1 MRSMLF
7 VPGDSQSKIEKALAS
22 SADGIIIDLEDSVS
36 LESKQEAR
44 EVTARV
50 LQELK
55 SQPDDQ
61 SRPQIYVRVNPLDTG
76 LTADDLA
83 AVTPCAPDGIMQPKT
98 RSVDDVHQ
106 LASQL
111 DAREAASGLNQG
123 RIRLVVIATETA
135 TSLFHMG
142 SYVNAG
148 PRLAGLS
155 WGAEDLSADLGASSN
170 RTPDGQYADPY
181 RLARSLCLLA
191 AVAAEVQPIDTV
203 FTNFRD
209 DEGLRSECEAAA
221 RDGFTGKL
229 AIHPAQLDTING
241 VFTPSGEQIERAQSI
256 VDAFETAGNPGV
268 VGLEGEM
275 LDRPH
280 LVRARNLL
288 ARAER
293 YRN

>member
-7 VPGDSQSKIEKALAS
+7 VSGDSPSKIEKALNS
-22 SADGIIIDLEDSVS
+22 TADGIIIDLEDSVS
-36 LESKQEAR
+36 LDSKHEAR
-44 EVTARV
+44 AVTARILEQV
-50 LQELK
+50 RPQAGE
-55 SQPDDQ
+55 S
-61 SRPQIYVRVNPLDTG
+61 SRTQIYVRVNPLDTG

-83 AVTPCAPDGIMQPKT
+83 AVIPHAPDGVMQPKT

-106 LASQL
+106 LAQMLIEQETANGL
-111 DAREAASGLNQG
+111 DEG
-123 RIRLVVIATETA
+123 RTRLVVIATETA

-148 PRLAGLS
+148 PRLAGIS
-155 WGAEDLSADLGASSN
+155 WGAEDLSADLGASTN
-170 RTPDGQYADPY
+170 RTPDGLYADPY

-191 AVAAEVQPIDTV
+191 AVAAEVQPVDTV

-209 DEGLRSECEAAA
+209 EDGLRAECEAAA

-229 AIHPAQLDTING
+229 AIHPAQLATIND
-241 VFTPSGEQIERAQSI
+241 VFTPSGAQIERAQAI
-256 VDAFETAGNPGV
+256 VEAFESAGNPGV
-268 VGLEGEM
+268 VGLDGEM

-288 ARAER
+288 ARAKQ
-293 YRN
+293 YS

>member
-7 VPGDSQSKIEKALAS
+7 VPGDSPSKIEKALNS
-22 SADGIIIDLEDSVS
+22 TADGIIIDLEDSVS
-36 LESKQEAR
+36 LDSKQEAR
-44 EVTARV
+44 AVTARI
-50 LQELK
+50 LEQMRPQAGEN
-55 SQPDDQ
+55 
-61 SRPQIYVRVNPLDTG
+61 SRTQIYVRVNPLDTG

-83 AVTPCAPDGIMQPKT
+83 AVIPYAPDGIMQPKT
-98 RSVDDVHQ
+98 RSVDDVHK
-106 LASQL
+106 LAQMLNEQESANGL
-111 DAREAASGLNQG
+111 DEG
-123 RIRLVVIATETA
+123 RTRLVVIATETA

-155 WGAEDLSADLGASSN
+155 WGAEDLSADLGASTN
-170 RTPDGQYADPY
+170 RTPDGLYADPY
-181 RLARSLCLLA
+181 RLARALCLLA

-209 DEGLRSECEAAA
+209 DDGLRAECEAAA

-229 AIHPAQLDTING
+229 AIHPAQLATIND
-241 VFTPSGEQIERAQSI
+241 VFTPSGAQIERAQAI
-256 VDAFETAGNPGV
+256 VDAFESAGNPGV
-268 VGLEGEM
+268 VGLDGEM

-288 ARAER
+288 ARAKQ
-293 YRN
+293 YS

>member
-7 VPGDSQSKIEKALAS
+7 VPGDSPSKIEKALSS

-36 LESKQEAR
+36 LDAKQEAR
-44 EVTARV
+44 AVAGRILEA
-50 LQELK
+50 LH
-55 SQPDDQ
+55 PPAGDNP
-61 SRPQIYVRVNPLDTG
+61 RPQIYVRVNPLDTG

-83 AVTPCAPDGIMQPKT
+83 AVIPFAPDGVMQPKT

-106 LASQL
+106 LARLL
-111 DAREAASGLNQG
+111 DEQETAHCLDKG
-123 RIRLVVIATETA
+123 RTRLVVIATETA

-155 WGAEDLSADLGASSN
+155 WGAEDLSADLGASTN

-229 AIHPAQLDTING
+229 AIHPAQLATIND
-241 VFTPSGEQIERAQSI
+241 VFTPSGDQIERAQAI
-256 VDAFETAGNPGV
+256 VDAFESAGNPGV
-268 VGLEGEM
+268 VGLNGEM

-288 ARAER
+288 ARAKQ
-293 YRN
+293 YR